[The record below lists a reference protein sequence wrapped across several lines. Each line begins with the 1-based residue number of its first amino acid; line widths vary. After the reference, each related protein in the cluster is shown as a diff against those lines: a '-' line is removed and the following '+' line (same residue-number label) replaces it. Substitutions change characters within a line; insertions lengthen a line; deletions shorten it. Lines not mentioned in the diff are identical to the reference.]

1 MHDLGF
7 SLLELLITVCISAI
21 LASIGIEHWKEQQL
35 QNELAS
41 TTKQLAYF
49 IYEAQ
54 IKASSKN
61 ENYIIHQFSSPWC
74 ISITKADKPPACS
87 EGILYFIKPN
97 NSVQISEL
105 SNNKSAFIL
114 GRRNMAQTMSFQLKN
129 KIGASRIFVSLFG
142 RIRFCAENSYI
153 ASLPPC

>member
-74 ISITKADKPPACS
+74 ISITKADKPPTCS
-87 EGILYFIKPN
+87 EGILYFVKPN

-129 KIGASRIFVSLFG
+129 KIGTSRIFVSLLG
-142 RIRFCAENSYI
+142 RIRFCAENCYI

>member
-21 LASIGIEHWKEQQL
+21 LAYIGIEHWKEQQL

-87 EGILYFIKPN
+87 ESILYFIKPN

-129 KIGASRIFVSLFG
+129 KIGTSRIFVSLFG